1 MFIAVTFT
9 IVKKKKKKKK
19 GQKHILLNGQTKCCI
34 SIHWTIIQPK
44 KKVGGGLIIDT
55 CYKTDETPEYYS
67 KGKKSQC
74 KRSHIA

>member
-1 MFIAVTFT
+1 MDRQNVVYPYT
-9 IVKKKKKKKK
+9 
-19 GQKHILLNGQTKCCI
+19 GLLFSQ
-34 SIHWTIIQPK
+34 K